1 MQNFMLKKDY
11 LNAILLAM
19 SLDQPF
25 RLLTLFRQVMET
37 RSATDN
43 ADSITGSPQ
52 IDKIMAELK
61 SPNLDKLL
69 GYVRDWN
76 TNAKHAY
83 IAQAILYSILSSHS
97 PEELCSLSN
106 AKEVYAKLPF
116 LPKDA
121 FAKILSFSFSMG
133 YCLTPTDITSA
144 LMTS

>member
-1 MQNFMLKKDY
+1 MLKKDY

-43 ADSITGSPQ
+43 EDSITGSSQ

-61 SPNLDKLL
+61 TPNLDKLL

-83 IAQAILYSILSSHS
+83 IAQAILYSILSSHG
-97 PEELCSLSN
+97 PEELCELSN
-106 AKEVYAKLPF
+106 AKEV
-116 LPKDA
+116 
-121 FAKILSFSFSMG
+121 
-133 YCLTPTDITSA
+133 
-144 LMTS
+144 